1 MDLARPIGNTSMRY
15 WSIYLNDNLAL
26 MVGAQTLAR
35 RAARS
40 NKRSE
45 LGVYL
50 GALASELE
58 TDIADVRN
66 VMEQL
71 SVPVSRVKVP
81 AVRIGAFFGRLKL
94 NGRILKYSGLS
105 KVVELEALCL
115 LAASKQ
121 RFWES
126 IADVDVENLAELN
139 PSALAAR
146 SGRQLKR
153 LSELRRDAARRAL
166 ADP

>member
-1 MDLARPIGNTSMRY
+1 MRY

-26 MVGAQTLAR
+26 IVGAQALAR
-35 RAARS
+35 RTARS

-45 LGVYL
+45 LGAYL
-50 GALASELE
+50 SALASELD
-58 TDIADVRN
+58 TDIAGVRN

-81 AVRIGAFFGRLKL
+81 AVRLGTFFGRLKL
-94 NGRILKYSGLS
+94 NGRILRYSDLS

-115 LAASKQ
+115 LTASKQ

-126 IADVDVENLAELN
+126 IADVGVENLAELG
-139 PSALAAR
+139 PYALAAR
-146 SGRQLKR
+146 SGRQLER
-153 LSELRRDAARRAL
+153 LGELRRDAARRAL

>member
-1 MDLARPIGNTSMRY
+1 MRY
-15 WSIYLNDNLAL
+15 RSIYLNDNLAL
-26 MVGAQTLAR
+26 MVGARTLAR
-35 RAARS
+35 RTARS
-40 NKRSE
+40 NKRSD
-45 LGVYL
+45 LGAYL
-50 GALASELE
+50 SALASELE

-71 SVPVSRVKVP
+71 SVPVSRFKVP

-94 NGRILKYSGLS
+94 NGRILKYSDLS
-105 KVVELEALCL
+105 RVVELEALCL
-115 LAASKQ
+115 LTASKQ

-139 PSALAAR
+139 PHALAAR
-146 SGRQLKR
+146 SGRQLEK

-166 ADP
+166 AGP